1 MFDIS
6 RKIIPVD
13 IFNRIEFDS
22 LGRFRKEEADQE
34 AVEIRGKCEDYV
46 VNINDLQN
54 QILVVKSPHR
64 RVRDDQKRTI

>member
-1 MFDIS
+1 MIVWF
-6 RKIIPVD
+6 
-13 IFNRIEFDS
+13 
-22 LGRFRKEEADQE
+22 RFRKEEADQE
-34 AVEIRGKCEDYV
+34 AVEIREKCEDYV